1 MGEGLR
7 TDAASDALSVSVSPD
22 PHRSQP
28 TAHKRGIGILTRQ
41 RVRSGSKTVLQLHP
55 GQVRSRPDSGRA
67 ATASP
72 LPFRAN
78 KRHRN
83 ALLDHLLGA
92 GKERGRNFNAER
104 LGGLEVDHQFV
115 LCGRLHRQVS
125 RFLALENAINVSG
138 SASVTVN

>member
-1 MGEGLR
+1 MNQ
-7 TDAASDALSVSVSPD
+7 SDLSISS
-22 PHRSQP
+22 RAFARNE
-28 TAHKRGIGILTRQ
+28 AHLAKLSGDDLVGF
-41 RVRSGSKTVLQLHP
+41 GSKTVLQLRP